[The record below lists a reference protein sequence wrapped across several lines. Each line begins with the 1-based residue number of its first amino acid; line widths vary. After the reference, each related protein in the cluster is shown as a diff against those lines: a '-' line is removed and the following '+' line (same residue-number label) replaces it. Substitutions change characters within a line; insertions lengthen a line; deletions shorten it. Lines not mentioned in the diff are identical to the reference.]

1 MHNDDVTLHYSQ
13 ASSANARGRTSF
25 VSRSGD
31 QRFIRAE
38 HSVTQTRRRVQQ
50 PPLIH
55 PSAYPFPSL
64 TYALLTHRTFSITRK
79 CLSPENKL
87 RLPCPYSPCP
97 PPSLPPSQGCVNS
110 KDHFSA
116 SPRALRPSPPDR
128 RQPPSTRV
136 VTAPSAQPCRC
147 RQPRRRRRDRQ
158 SAQANHRELKK
169 DP

>member
-97 PPSLPPSQGCVNS
+97 PPSLPP
-110 KDHFSA
+110 KDVLTARTISLPPHELYVPRHPTEDSLRQHA
-116 SPRALRPSPPDR
+116 SLRPRRPSHAGADSPGDGEETVSQR
-128 RQPPSTRV
+128 RQTTGS
-136 VTAPSAQPCRC
+136 
-147 RQPRRRRRDRQ
+147 
-158 SAQANHRELKK
+158 
-169 DP
+169 